1 MTARHET
8 AEGFMTMRTRSG
20 VSLCAGMLL
29 PLAFA
34 PLQLAPLAVLAPA
47 LLFLCWR
54 GARPADAFRYGWLF
68 GFGMFGVGVNWLHI
82 SINLFGGVNLA
93 GAIAATLLLV
103 AFLALVPAAAG
114 YAARRLAPAST
125 VVFLMGTA
133 PAAWVLGE
141 WTRTW
146 LLTGFPWLF
155 LGYSQ
160 TDTPLGA
167 LAAPAGVLGV
177 SWATAVI
184 AGVLAAFGG
193 LSRMQRALGVAA
205 ILIPLGAGWLSAR
218 HDWTLAETQRLSAAV
233 IQGSIRQE
241 LKWRPESR
249 DLSIARYLAL
259 TEDHWDADIIVWPET
274 AIPAFHTELADF
286 LRILGDQARAED
298 ADLYIGLP
306 IADRAS
312 GRYFNGVL
320 LVNRPG
326 SEYHK
331 RHLVPFGE
339 YLPLRPWIGGLF
351 RFLAIPM
358 SDFSPGSANRPLL
371 EGNHGA
377 AGISICYEDAFG
389 AEVIEALPQA
399 RLLINVS
406 NDAWF
411 GDSWAPHQH
420 LQIARM
426 RAVETGRF
434 LLRATNTGVS
444 AIIDEKGG
452 IVAASTQSGPAA
464 IRADIKLFGGQTPY
478 ARTGNAPVIGAT
490 LFVLLA
496 LYVRDRRRQPDRTAA
511 AE

>member
-1 MTARHET
+1 
-8 AEGFMTMRTRSG
+8 MRVSRSI
-20 VSLCAGMLL
+20 VSLCAGALS

-34 PLQLAPLAVLAPA
+34 PLQFAPLAVLSPA

-54 GARPADAFRYGWLF
+54 GVRPAEAFRLGWLF

-93 GAIAATLLLV
+93 GAIGATLLLV
-103 AFLALVPAAAG
+103 AFLALVPGVAG
-114 YAARRLAPAST
+114 YAACRLAPVSSSA
-125 VVFLMGTA
+125 FLVGTA
-133 PAAWVLGE
+133 PAVWVLGE

-167 LAAPAGVLGV
+167 LAPLGGVLGV
-177 SWATAVI
+177 SWATALI
-184 AGVLAAFGG
+184 AGILAAFAGTG
-193 LSRMQRALGVAA
+193 RTQRVLGVAG
-205 ILIPLGAGWLSAR
+205 ILLVLGAGWLSAR
-218 HDWTLAETQRLSAAV
+218 HDWTQLEARGLNAAL

-241 LKWRPESR
+241 LKWRPEAR
-249 DLSIARYLAL
+249 DLSITRYLEL
-259 TEDHWDADIIVWPET
+259 TENHWDADIIVWPET
-274 AIPAFHTELADF
+274 AVPAFHSELGE
-286 LRILGDQARAED
+286 LLGVLADQARAEN

-306 IADRAS
+306 VADREA

-326 SEYHK
+326 SEYYK

-339 YLPLRPWIGGLF
+339 YLPLRRWLGGIF
-351 RFLAIPM
+351 RFLAIPL
-358 SDFSPGSANRPLL
+358 SDFSPGRGERPLL
-371 EGNHGA
+371 DGVHGA

-389 AEVIEALPQA
+389 EEVIEALPEA
-399 RLLINVS
+399 RYLINVS

-411 GDSWAPHQH
+411 GDSWAAHQH

-434 LLRATNTGVS
+434 LLRATNTGIS
-444 AIIDEKGG
+444 AVIDEKGR
-452 IVAASTQSGPAA
+452 ILAASVQHEPVALHAGIA
-464 IRADIKLFGGQTPY
+464 LFTGQTPY
-478 ARTGNAPVIGAT
+478 AFTGNLPVIGAA
-490 LFVLLA
+490 LLLVLL
-496 LYVRDRRRQPDRTAA
+496 LSGRRRQRPT
-511 AE
+511 ES